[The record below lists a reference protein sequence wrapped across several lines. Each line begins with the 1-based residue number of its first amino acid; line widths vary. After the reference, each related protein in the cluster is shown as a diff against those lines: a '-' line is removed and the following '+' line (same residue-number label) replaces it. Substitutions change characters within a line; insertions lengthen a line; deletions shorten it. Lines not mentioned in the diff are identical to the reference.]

1 MKVYV
6 LFVLQISVSFANAQT
21 CTDFTNPGNTD
32 LTISGEIL
40 IGSQC
45 IAYRQ
50 SRNGICTTAA
60 KLGPRMYEGQESSGR
75 TLEQEVE
82 RCAEACLKR
91 QTSLDGSWT
100 GRTLPNADLRGFAV
114 VHPQAGGDADGRCY
128 CEMAPT
134 EGQDACTTA
143 NGDTVYEGQGGL
155 HYRSYTFE
163 CPQNSYLDDGGGSSP
178 VDAQCTP
185 CPPGTTPESFTT
197 AYPLE
202 QCADFNECTLNPCPN
217 LGICSDSTTDASI
230 PLDTYE
236 CDCGGFTCSGTAP
249 TPAGNT
255 VAYSHWG
262 DGSCSGYLPLM
273 YHGDAN
279 GYNPGSTQGGGI
291 GEPSTNDFMI
301 LECAKACLAQQ
312 TPQANTWDVDTGSGG
327 SPRPDYQNGL
337 RGFSIMLDDGTKPGR
352 CFCEL
357 ENMQHCDD
365 RGGRSG
371 GASGYESF
379 AFECPGMYLDGDPWG
394 DFSGECIICGY
405 ENKIYDSS
413 GVDGIGTNPDLAEP
427 HFDVCT
433 YCPNDQDPLGPVLT
447 EKLGVTRSGFGRNGT
462 TCGAAYS
469 ESDTDFSCSG
479 GYCDDHVLA
488 TCSGGSYVLSEV
500 LAATFHRVGDDND
513 YCDSEV
519 YLDAG
524 VYPAGLAVSDPLYN
538 VNKLEECKNRCLAEA
553 AGSMEGFFV
562 KSYDQPSDTT
572 YDETNYGCGCC
583 TSNSALRT
591 DGALNQNKYETYRI
605 DDPHVY
611 DAACPCFGITSGTV
625 SNGACLE
632 YVETTKHG
640 VCTDDN
646 SIGPRM
652 YNGNKPEGQDN
663 PGGGVTL
670 DEVFHCAKACA
681 ARQEPEGNQWLN
693 EGSGSTP
700 RSFPDKDLR
709 GFAISTT
716 VNGNTDYGRCY
727 CEMHHIDN
735 CVSRSGNSYDIYKF
749 ECPIGQYL
757 DDGGTEGGPVAPY
770 QARCTQCP
778 AGKTT
783 LTTDAVP
790 IEECVTLPDL
800 LVIGVGSS
808 RPNCNTCDEV
818 GECATGYTCG
828 EPEPAGYGSGALD
841 YTFAH
846 DDECQSNDNSNEQLY
861 ISHSLITSIEDCADQ
876 CRYRV
881 WEAPAGTF
889 QKSRG
894 FIYSLNSNNHAPA
907 GPRCVCEA
915 VHSMPHPEC
924 VTTQDDAFWEWK
936 RYDFNGHW
944 EADYVWA
951 HHQQCNPTNNADKEL
966 IKTVTSIQDCADQC
980 RGEVWSTPD
989 HQTAKGF
996 IYRSRANGGPGCYCE
1011 SVHSHPHEECG
1022 SFASPD
1028 WHRYD
1033 FIPEY
1038 AFMHYGE
1045 CRGDEISGSLNN
1057 GDNQDLIA
1065 GVHSVDSCAAACKDH
1080 VWNKNGIKNG
1090 IGFLYYR
1097 TTGACYCESMYSHPH
1112 VDCGRSTTDAAWVRY
1127 DYVNYSPV
1135 IELKHTWFGSCQL
1148 DQVCTE
1154 ITGDFHQNIAGDGN
1168 VGTELAIDMNP
1179 MALVVDGEPRF
1190 IFGAQSVGLFLMAS
1204 TDGYGN
1210 IMETGY
1216 LSATMTI
1223 ADLTLAQWESRSLP
1237 QTLNPQV
1244 TTCTDNKYC
1253 VQDFQNPNGWN
1264 QATSGLTYDANVDT
1278 QCARVCQDALVGVYG
1293 AKGFEIEALQCT
1305 CKADAAVAGT
1315 TCQAL
1320 EGCKSYDFEIAA
1332 GGVYETAGYCHPATA
1347 AYELFSAGQS
1357 GAEEDWLENCRA
1369 GCVFHTPTASQFT
1382 FDPTDGHCYCMQ
1394 TSGGAHTEHPC
1405 ESGTPVM
1412 NPTAP
1417 FVPYTIWDG
1426 GVTDVPTCNNA
1437 GVDARG
1443 LGVCVLECTAS
1454 SDPSK
1459 DGSDG
1464 EFYCINGGWIFDVVE
1479 SCVCICPDGFSGD
1492 HCETAQACTPS
1503 SNNLKDGTDGEF
1515 HCVNGGT
1522 IGGTTGSCTCTNCN
1536 AGWGGLNCYT
1546 PLSCTGSSDA
1556 LKDGTDGEF
1565 YCVNGGTI
1573 SGVTMYCLCTGCDA
1587 GYQGKSCEIEINE
1600 CEAWWDKVGNGIAGP
1615 AYDNHGSNVIM
1626 NYDGSVVAFGT
1637 RWGQSAAAPGGYGEG
1652 FIGIYQLIGGTWTQ
1666 MGSNVDGE
1674 DESDDFGSC
1683 IAISDDGLTVAAGA
1697 PFDGYG
1703 DPGCG
1708 YGCGRVRI
1716 FTYDGSSWNQKGQ
1729 NLNGAEDEEGG
1740 SSVALSSDGSRV
1752 AVGLYSGVEVWE
1764 YGGGVWQLLESIPG
1778 AVRSIQ
1784 ISGLGNIVVIGSPYN
1799 SDAGT
1804 NAGHVRVF
1812 EDNGLVFTQKG
1823 LTLTGQAAEDRFGYD
1838 VCMNNDGSVIAVGA
1852 PAHDETLD
1860 GNEGTVQVFAW
1871 SGSAWVQRGQ
1881 DLNGY
1886 KTIDS
1891 TDHGNAVSL
1900 SDDGLTLSVGA
1911 PYFDAN
1917 PSLSQYDNGMV
1928 KMYKFDGTRWKDLG
1942 NEIIGA
1948 LDYRSGVGVALSGD
1962 GNRVTVGTLYMNE
1975 VNVYEISGVSDPCLN
1990 GGVCTDLVNDY
2001 SCACINQFSGK
2012 DCDECAPGL
2021 GWEAAGLQ
2029 ATFAVTYGFSQI
2041 VACEGMP
2048 VNVVWTGSHNIQETE
2063 SADCLSANIGPPI
2076 VDFHNSGYSQTFS
2089 IDELSAAPGQTRY
2102 FKCDTHC
2109 GPSAARFEV
2118 SCPAPSCVNCLFG
2131 EVNNQTS
2138 HLAEC
2143 APLGCAEGY
2152 GHTSDIA
2159 TDAFTDLLSN
2169 WNGTDLSPNS
2179 GNCLRCPADTKSP
2192 ANDGQCASCSVPGMG
2207 GLDCLT
2213 DTDECAPN
2221 GGFGNCLNGATCADS
2236 NSDSSIALDTYEC
2249 TCAAGWEGFDCDIDT
2264 DECLANE
2271 GLGNCLNGAT
2281 CADSNSDNSIAVGTY
2296 ECTCAAG
2303 WEGFDCEIDIDECL
2317 ANEGLGA
2324 CLNGASCADST
2335 DGTGTAVGTYECT
2348 CAAGWEGFDC
2358 EIDTDECAGNEGL
2371 GACLNGASCDDSNS
2385 DNSIAVDTYECTCAA
2400 GWEGLICET
2409 DIDECDSTNNTNFPE
2424 LCDTAGT
2431 ASCNTLGGVNTRNC
2445 SCKAGYERLR
2455 CEIDID
2461 ECISTNNTNFP
2472 ELCDTAGTASCDT
2485 LGGVNTRNCSC
2496 KAGYEGLRCEI
2507 DIDECIST
2515 NNTNFPEL
2523 CNTTGTVSC
2532 NTLGGVNTRNCI
2544 CKAGYEGLLCDI
2556 DIDECISTNNTN
2568 FPELCNTTGTA
2579 SCNTLGGVN
2588 TRNCSCKAGYEGLRC
2603 EIDIDEC
2610 DPNPCERGVCTETT
2624 DGVTL
2629 MPDSWYCACP
2639 VNYIGKRC
2647 KTIETVLRLRA
2658 PEANV
2663 AIWTY
2668 AIFAVVSLGF
2678 LSFGV
2683 SQLTPADRLAK
2694 FQNGKPINNGGLC
2707 PNFWGAFG
2715 RRTGRYVLTKV

>member
-1975 VNVYEISGVSDPCLN
+1975 VNVYEISGVTDPCLN

-2303 WEGFDCEIDIDECL
+2303 WEGFDCEID
-2317 ANEGLGA
+2317 
-2324 CLNGASCADST
+2324 
-2335 DGTGTAVGTYECT
+2335 
-2348 CAAGWEGFDC
+2348 
-2358 EIDTDECAGNEGL
+2358 TDECAGNEGL

-2507 DIDECIST
+2507 DIDEC
-2515 NNTNFPEL
+2515 
-2523 CNTTGTVSC
+2523 
-2532 NTLGGVNTRNCI
+2532 
-2544 CKAGYEGLLCDI
+2544 
-2556 DIDECISTNNTN
+2556 
-2568 FPELCNTTGTA
+2568 
-2579 SCNTLGGVN
+2579 
-2588 TRNCSCKAGYEGLRC
+2588 
-2603 EIDIDEC
+2603 